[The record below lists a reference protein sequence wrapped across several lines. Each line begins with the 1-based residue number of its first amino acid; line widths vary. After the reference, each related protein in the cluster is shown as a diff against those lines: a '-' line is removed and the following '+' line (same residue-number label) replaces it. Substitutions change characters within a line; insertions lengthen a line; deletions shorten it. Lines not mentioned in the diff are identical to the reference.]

1 MDPIQKYFYAERFE
15 SLIFMGV
22 GAAAIVL
29 ALYGWFYKAD
39 PLWKGIAYPLVII
52 GLIQIAVGSTVF
64 FRTPSDILRVTEI
77 VEKDSDRIRSEELPR
92 MEAVL
97 KNFVTIR
104 YVEIA
109 MVGIG
114 AVLIIIFGGSPFWKG
129 VGAGLA
135 VQAAVSLL
143 LDFFAEKR
151 GHEYFEYLKTIS

>member
-22 GAAAIVL
+22 GAAAIAL
-29 ALYGWFYKAD
+29 ALYGWFYKTD

-52 GLIQIAVGSTVF
+52 GLIQIAVGATVF

-77 VEKDSDRIRSEELPR
+77 VEKDPGRIRSEELPR

-114 AVLIIIFGGSPFWKG
+114 AALIIFFGGSPLWKG